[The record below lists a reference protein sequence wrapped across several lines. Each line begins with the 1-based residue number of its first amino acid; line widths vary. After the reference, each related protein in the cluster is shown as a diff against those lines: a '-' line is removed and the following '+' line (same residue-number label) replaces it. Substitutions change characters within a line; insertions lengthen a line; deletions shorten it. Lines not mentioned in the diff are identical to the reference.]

1 MSYPE
6 FKAQVN
12 LYVKNRRHALKIL
25 IESSGNRPNDCAIKH
40 WENMIHLITFE
51 AKQNKAASNC
61 AMRAFVNA
69 PSHSSHGGKVG
80 AVGRLVSS

>member
-1 MSYPE
+1 
-6 FKAQVN
+6 
-12 LYVKNRRHALKIL
+12 L